1 MVVLVHYVWLGVVL
15 FFVAFVTVW
24 MAFPSVLRMAR
35 VWKVYD
41 NPDARKLQRKPV
53 PVLGGVAVYIGI
65 LMGTAILLCIGYN
78 KTLVLMLVAMT
89 ILLAVGVIDDRK
101 NLPAGLRFVLEIGVV
116 AVIVSAN
123 GNMIDSL
130 HGLWGINE
138 LPKWVAYPLSIVAGV
153 GIINAINLI
162 DGVDGYSSGFA
173 MMACLLFGTIYYL
186 SRVPGMA
193 IVCLIVTGSVA
204 PFFLHNVF
212 GKKTKMFLGDG
223 GTLMLGTLMTAFV
236 FSILKEDSVCAKLE
250 TTGFGLIPFCL
261 AVLSVPVFDTL
272 RVMFGRML
280 RRTSPFKPDK
290 THLHHLFIG
299 LGFSHIGTTT
309 VILFMDAL
317 VVAAQVTA
325 WALGA
330 SMEVQLY
337 VVVALGLLV
346 TLGFYVFTNR
356 QKRRDT
362 TIYRA
367 MRLQGRISHIET
379 TKFWE
384 WMRKLVDDELFIEG
398 RDELLPDKSE

>member
-65 LMGTAILLCIGYN
+65 LMGTAILLCISYN
-78 KTLVLMLVAMT
+78 KTLVLMLLAMT
-89 ILLAVGVIDDRK
+89 MLLAVGVIDDRK
-101 NLPAGLRFVLEIGVV
+101 NLSAGLRFVLEIGVV

-173 MMACLLFGTIYYL
+173 MMACLLFGIIYYL
-186 SRVPGMA
+186 ARVPGMA
-193 IVCLIVTGSVA
+193 IVCLIVMGSVV

-212 GKKTKMFLGDG
+212 GKKTKMFIGDG

-290 THLHHLFIG
+290 THLHHLFID

-309 VILFMDAL
+309 AILLMDAL
-317 VVAAQVTA
+317 VVAAQVAA

-330 SMEVQLY
+330 GMEMQLY
-337 VVVALGLLV
+337 VVVALGILV
-346 TLGFYVFTNR
+346 TLGFYGFMSG
-356 QKRRDT
+356 QKRRDSMV
-362 TIYRA
+362 YRA
-367 MRLQGRISHIET
+367 MQRQGRISHIET

-398 RDELLPDKSE
+398 RYEHLLDKSE

>member
-1 MVVLVHYVWLGVVL
+1 MYILIHYVWLGVVL
-15 FFVAFVTVW
+15 FFVAFITVW

-35 VWKVYD
+35 VWKMYD

-101 NLPAGLRFVLEIGVV
+101 NLPACLRFVLEIGVV
-116 AVIVSAN
+116 AVIASVN
-123 GNMIDSL
+123 GNIIDNL
-130 HGLWGINE
+130 HGLWGVYE
-138 LPKWVAYPLSIVAGV
+138 LPTWVAYLLSIVAGV

-173 MMACLLFGTIYYL
+173 MMACLLFGIIYYL
-186 SRVPGMA
+186 ARVPGMA
-193 IVCLIVTGSVA
+193 IVCLIVMGSVV

-212 GKKTKMFLGDG
+212 GKKTKMFIGDG

-236 FSILKEDSVCAKLE
+236 FSILKEDSVCARLE

-290 THLHHLFIG
+290 THLHHLFID
-299 LGFSHIGTTT
+299 LGFSHIGTTM
-309 VILFMDAL
+309 VILLMDAL
-317 VVAAQVTA
+317 VVAAQVAA

-330 SMEVQLY
+330 GMEMQLY
-337 VVVALGLLV
+337 VVVALGILV

-356 QKRRDT
+356 QMRGGT
-362 TIYRA
+362 MIYRA
-367 MRLQGRISHIET
+367 MQRQGRMSHIET

-398 RDELLPDKSE
+398 RDELLLDKSE